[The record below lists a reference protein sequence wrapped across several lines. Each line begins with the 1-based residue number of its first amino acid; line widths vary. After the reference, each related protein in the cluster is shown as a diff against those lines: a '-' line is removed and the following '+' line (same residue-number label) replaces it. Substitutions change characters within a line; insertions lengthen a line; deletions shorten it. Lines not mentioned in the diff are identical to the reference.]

1 MWVRS
6 AAIRPV
12 PGFAQLSSEALE
24 EVEQWLG
31 EDELLTEERLSEVF
45 ERFEREQ
52 PVLADR
58 IGTQLA
64 RTRDEVALALGY
76 FLTLAIWLAFSNAYS
91 ASAGSSSRRGQLRV
105 VDDLALSSVEE
116 ALALDEKLR
125 GEDPY
130 EAVDSDDVVGMEQ
143 PFVLRFIHD
152 HIDAAL
158 DVHAGE
164 ADVEAVHAIYRL
176 LIVEL
181 LALSYAVVPADG
193 GASLSAEIC
202 A

>member
-12 PGFAQLSSEALE
+12 PGFAQLSAETLE
-24 EVEQWLG
+24 DVEQWLG
-31 EDELLTEERLSEVF
+31 EDELLTEDRLSEAF

-58 IGTQLA
+58 IGTQLS
-64 RTRDEVALALGY
+64 RTHDEVALALGY
-76 FLTLAIWLAFSNAYS
+76 FLTLAIWLAFSNTYRA
-91 ASAGSSSRRGQLRV
+91 QLGL

-125 GEDPY
+125 GEDPF

-164 ADVEAVHAIYRL
+164 TDVEAVHAIYRL
-176 LIVEL
+176 LIIEL
-181 LALSYAVVPADG
+181 LALSYAVVPLEG
-193 GASLSAEIC
+193 SPTLSAEIC

>member
-12 PGFAQLSSEALE
+12 PGFAQLSAEALE

-31 EDELLTEERLSEVF
+31 EDELVTEERLSEVF

-52 PVLADR
+52 PVLAER

-76 FLTLAIWLAFSNAYS
+76 FLTLAIWLAFSNS
-91 ASAGSSSRRGQLRV
+91 HGTRLRL
-105 VDDLALSSVEE
+105 VDELALSSVEE

-164 ADVEAVHAIYRL
+164 TDVEAVHAIYRL

-181 LALSYAVVPADG
+181 LALSYAVAGTESSP
-193 GASLSAEIC
+193 SFSAEIC